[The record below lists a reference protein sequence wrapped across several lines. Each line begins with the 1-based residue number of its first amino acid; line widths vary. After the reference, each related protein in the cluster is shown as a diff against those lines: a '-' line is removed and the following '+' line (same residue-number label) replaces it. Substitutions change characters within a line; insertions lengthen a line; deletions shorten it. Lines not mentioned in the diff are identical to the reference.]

1 MVEPRIGDA
10 ALAAS
15 AAGLALHAVVLD
27 DFKSY
32 SGCVVAEF
40 NSRGIIAIVGPNGA
54 GKSCLVEGI
63 CFALGL
69 DLRSMRAQ
77 NLKALVNRTGR
88 DDGVACA
95 VSCVF
100 RARSGAG
107 ALCVQRR
114 AIAPADGPARSEFR
128 VQGCS
133 CGGLGPGVEHDQLPW
148 PCDQCEV
155 RVARRSELKA
165 LLLRSLQLDV
175 DRPDTFVVQ
184 QSACASI
191 AQQTPPE
198 LLCFI
203 EDFARTAHLRRG
215 VEAEA
220 ATVGRLRAS
229 LAALGASL
237 SRACAE
243 RTRRSPALDAAEELE
258 ACRLRLEAAKGAHL
272 RLEIHHLSRAVARH
286 EQAEAALHTALE
298 AARGALQASRA
309 REKEAAEAAEA
320 AAEAAGRPARTAAF
334 EPRR

>member
-1 MVEPRIGDA
+1 
-10 ALAAS
+10 
-15 AAGLALHAVVLD
+15 
-27 DFKSY
+27 
-32 SGCVVAEF
+32 
-40 NSRGIIAIVGPNGA
+40 
-54 GKSCLVEGI
+54 
-63 CFALGL
+63 
-69 DLRSMRAQ
+69 MRAQ

-107 ALCVQRR
+107 TLCVQRR
-114 AIAPADGPARSEFR
+114 AIAPAD
-128 VQGCS
+128 
-133 CGGLGPGVEHDQLPW
+133 GLGPGVEHDQLPW

-165 LLLRSLQLDV
+165 LLLRELQLDHV

-191 AQQTPPE
+191 AQQTPLE

-229 LAALGASL
+229 FAALGASL

-258 ACRLRLEAAKGAHL
+258 ATHSVTQPRMPSIPFAPACASGIHTFNSCGSNFDTWLRVFT
-272 RLEIHHLSRAVARH
+272 LSVG
-286 EQAEAALHTALE
+286 Q
-298 AARGALQASRA
+298 
-309 REKEAAEAAEA
+309 K
-320 AAEAAGRPARTAAF
+320 
-334 EPRR
+334 